1 MKQLNATQDTVALL
15 TADQPSQV
23 GGGIGPVQPLNVQAQ
38 DMYGDTMSAWDYM
51 DWTAREHNFEKDD
64 SIHDF
69 PGGAGRQ

>member
-1 MKQLNATQDTVALL
+1 MSKIRSLIPEELEAIA
-15 TADQPSQV
+15 
-23 GGGIGPVQPLNVQAQ
+23 GGINPGIGPIKPLDVQAQ

-51 DWTAREHNFEKDD
+51 DWTAREHNFEAGD